1 VTVWT
6 FLTALVASFT
16 ALWIAYKVYPWQKKL
31 DRELQIEAE
40 KRKIVAQLV
49 SAMEEF
55 TIKVNSS
62 NAVGLKTVPYFTK
75 EIAAIEAAI
84 GVVRVYDLGNLPQ
97 AADEYKKSVKEW
109 RLKILNAKRKRP
121 VDFKRGSKRPDGY
134 VAAMSK
140 ANDQFEKVKCSRT
153 KFFKSATSVFGV
165 KDESLALELA
175 STEEAE

>member
-1 VTVWT
+1 MWWTLAAATVASA
-6 FLTALVASFT
+6 TALLVAFV
-16 ALWIAYKVYPWQKKL
+16 AYPYQKTK

-40 KRKIVAQLV
+40 KRKVVAQLV

-55 TIKVNSS
+55 TIKVNGS

-84 GVVRVYDLGNLPQ
+84 GVVRVYDLGDLPQ
-97 AADEYKKSVKEW
+97 AVDEDKKSVKEW

-121 VDFKRGSKRPDGY
+121 VDFKRGTKRPDGY

-153 KFFKSATSVFGV
+153 KFFRSATSVFGV
-165 KDESLALELA
+165 KDKNLALEKA